1 MYHNPRNFTTLWG
14 CFGSTN
20 KQGQNPSFLQFQ
32 YRSNHERSNKNSSRS
47 FGHHPYWVLSRSS
60 FLCGQS
66 KKTKLQL
73 HQRADLA
80 QNPRVEGKTTLTKG
94 WEILIKAVLQ
104 AMQTYTMGCFLLPKS
119 LCKDIEALIP
129 KFWWGYK
136 GEARKIHWVAWKNLC
151 LSKNNGGLG
160 FKDIV
165 NFNLA
170 LLGKQVWRLL
180 HNTDSL
186 LYKPFKSKYFP
197 NCSILDDE
205 VKTNGSY
212 AWQGILKARQ
222 VVRMGAR
229 WRIGNGESVIIRKDK
244 WLPTPHASC
253 IILPQRNFPNNAQVC
268 ALIDE
273 ENSCWIEDRVQ
284 GEFLPYQ
291 TSAILSLPLNQGGA
305 ADKLIWSAT
314 KNGVYTTKT
323 AY

>member
-1 MYHNPRNFTTLWG
+1 M
-14 CFGSTN
+14 
-20 KQGQNPSFLQFQ
+20 
-32 YRSNHERSNKNSSRS
+32 
-47 FGHHPYWVLSRSS
+47 
-60 FLCGQS
+60 
-66 KKTKLQL
+66 
-73 HQRADLA
+73 A

-104 AMQTYTMGCFLLPKS
+104 AMPTYTMGCFLLPKS

-151 LSKNNGGLG
+151 LSKNIGGLG

-229 WRIGNGESVIIRKDK
+229 WRIGNGESVIIRQDK

-284 GEFLPYQ
+284 GEFLPSQ